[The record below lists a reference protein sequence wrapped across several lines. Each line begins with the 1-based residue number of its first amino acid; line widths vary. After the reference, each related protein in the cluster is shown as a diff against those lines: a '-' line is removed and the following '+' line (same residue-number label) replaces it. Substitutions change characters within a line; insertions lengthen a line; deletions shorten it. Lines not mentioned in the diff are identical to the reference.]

1 MAKVK
6 LNLNGFRQVRQHP
19 AVMDE
24 ITRHAEAVTDRA
36 SRMSTVDGAEYEAVP
51 ATRTERGSI
60 ALASTGKGTDAH
72 VKAMVDN
79 AKNNT
84 LLKAVGR

>member
-24 ITRHAEAVTDRA
+24 ITRQAESITDRA
-36 SRMSTVDGAEYEAVP
+36 NRMSTVDGAEYEAAP
-51 ATRTERGSI
+51 ATRTDRGSI
-60 ALASTGKGTDAH
+60 ALASTGNGTDAH
-72 VKAMVDN
+72 GKAMVDN

-84 LLKAVGR
+84 LLKALG